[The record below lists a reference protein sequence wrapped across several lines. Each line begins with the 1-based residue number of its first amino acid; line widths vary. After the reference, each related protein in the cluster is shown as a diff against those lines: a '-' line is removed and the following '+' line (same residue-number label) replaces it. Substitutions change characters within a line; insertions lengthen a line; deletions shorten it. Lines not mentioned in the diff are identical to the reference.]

1 MQAMVIDIGNTR
13 TKVGIFQGTE
23 LMEVLIDPPLDALPE
38 CVEEKEID
46 KVIVASV
53 GHDPQQIGKA
63 LKTEYCIVLDHHTKV
78 PVTNAYGSPSTLGM
92 DRLAAV
98 VGAQARFPQSNCLVI
113 DAGTSITYDFIDAE
127 ANYHGGGISLG
138 IDLRYRALN
147 DHTQRLP
154 LLSDKIPSPL
164 IGADTE
170 GAIKSGVLNGV
181 LAEIEGIIQR
191 YEQKFPNLKVILCGG
206 DAPFFESMVKAPI
219 FVIPNL
225 VLVGLNVI
233 LLHNVQKN

>member
-23 LMEVLIDPPLDALPE
+23 LMEVLIDPPLDTLPE

-78 PVTNAYGSPSTLGM
+78 PVTNAYGSPQYTWYGP
-92 DRLAAV
+92 LAAV

-154 LLSDKIPSPL
+154 LLSDK
-164 IGADTE
+164 TH
-170 GAIKSGVLNGV
+170 
-181 LAEIEGIIQR
+181 R
-191 YEQKFPNLKVILCGG
+191 R
-206 DAPFFESMVKAPI
+206 
-219 FVIPNL
+219 
-225 VLVGLNVI
+225 
-233 LLHNVQKN
+233 